1 MEQATFLKINPADSV
16 VVCLQPKKKGDIIEV
31 DGNAIILS
39 EDTPA
44 GHKVLIRDVRQGEN
58 IIKYGYPIGH
68 ARQDLKAGDW
78 VNENN
83 LKTNLSGTLEYT
95 YEPVDEPLSIAHENR
110 TFKGY
115 VRKNGDVGVRNEI
128 WIVPTVGCVNGIAER
143 LAKQLSE
150 ELRVKSEEF
159 ATASGNEKTGT
170 AANSSLL
177 TPNSSLDSFY
187 AWHHNYGCS
196 QLSEDHEN
204 TRKVLRD
211 ICLHPNAGGVLVL
224 SLGCENNQPED
235 FMAML
240 GDYDKERIRLLVTQR
255 VDGDEVEEGM
265 KILRELAAIASQDK
279 REDVPVSKLRVGLKC
294 GGSDGF
300 SGITANPLVG
310 EFSDWLVAQG
320 GTSVLTEVPE
330 MFGAETILMNRCE
343 TRELFDQTVSM
354 INNFKNYFLSHGEPV
369 GENPSPGNK
378 AGGISTLEDKALGCT
393 QKCGRAPVS
402 GVMEYGDRLQHN
414 GLNLL
419 SAPGNDLVAAT
430 ALASCGCHI
439 VLFTTGRG
447 TPFGTFVPT
456 MKIATNPTLAAR
468 KPSWVD
474 FNAGQLIEGRTMK
487 ELLPEFI
494 DKVLAVASGE
504 PARNEE
510 NNYREI
516 SIFKNG
522 VTL

>member
-1 MEQATFLKINPADSV
+1 MVNGQWSTVNGQRSTVNGQSSIDSV
-16 VVCLQPKKKGDIIEV
+16 
-31 DGNAIILS
+31 
-39 EDTPA
+39 
-44 GHKVLIRDVRQGEN
+44 
-58 IIKYGYPIGH
+58 
-68 ARQDLKAGDW
+68 
-78 VNENN
+78 
-83 LKTNLSGTLEYT
+83 
-95 YEPVDEPLSIAHENR
+95 
-110 TFKGY
+110 
-115 VRKNGDVGVRNEI
+115 
-128 WIVPTVGCVNGIAER
+128 
-143 LAKQLSE
+143 
-150 ELRVKSEEF
+150 
-159 ATASGNEKTGT
+159 
-170 AANSSLL
+170 
-177 TPNSSLDSFY
+177 Y

-211 ICLHPNAGGVLVL
+211 ICLHPNAGAVLIL

-240 GDYDKERIRLLVTQR
+240 GDYDKDRIRLLVTQR

-265 KILRELAAIASQDK
+265 KILRELTAIASQDK
-279 REDVPVSKLRVGLKC
+279 REDVPVNRLRVGLKC

-419 SAPGNDLVAAT
+419 SAPGTDLVAAT